1 MRCGRLLRATESDVR
16 LDGFEL
22 PQLDTR
28 FLVIT
33 AKDIPGENAI
43 NIMGTKVP
51 LLAESY
57 ISYVGQPLLVLFG
70 PDYESTELALEKI
83 KVITVP
89 FGENEE
95 KPEEPPTTEPLTFSW
110 SSDNPEEDKKEK
122 QEGRKVETSLS
133 VIPSDIR
140 KYVRHNILTWTENN
154 GSVHTQC
161 PAQWAELVKKTIAS
175 STLTNQE
182 YVTVHPEKY
191 LSHYDEFLLT
201 PALYGAFTAIASIK
215 TKLPAEMKIDSL
227 GRRPKIDFSVTTWL
241 NGENRPRH
249 EEISVTV
256 DGGAYS
262 LNGREIQRQIMAD
275 IVPRYSL
282 ESFKVEITNVS
293 SHTIPTL
300 FSGSSIHSSTQ
311 SFIALHNSRLA
322 ERSLVTPL
330 KHYLTTMRESTK
342 FTDWVPKHDL
352 TDLGEK
358 MKSVATDSDYERKWS
373 AGSLHAGD
381 FGLQGYLY
389 GIGLSSGLSVSGLST
404 TCARENQFQAQISY
418 TAKKNITIRGA
429 VPASVSEDKTLKD
442 LISQFFN
449 RGTVP
454 VIFQENNLRGYDSG
468 PDILYTY
475 QTTFLTQ
482 LMKAANKLSTLIGE
496 DDGPI
501 DLNFNAQNLTL
512 PCEFEASG
520 YGAAVC
526 EINIPKVSL
535 EPVAKKLWLD
545 VALALPYTRGV
556 QRKIKSIAT
565 ETLAAL
571 GARLDDNFSISVKFS
586 SEKKDANV
594 YSSLENA
601 TRFLVTSSYVA
612 ALWQALGEKQ
622 SLIAPPG
629 AREIDAILQGGQDR

>member
-1 MRCGRLLRATESDVR
+1 MLLRAEGADVR

-33 AKDIPGENAI
+33 AKDIPGENAV

-51 LLAESY
+51 LLADNY

-83 KVITVP
+83 KVITRP
-89 FGENEE
+89 FGDDEK
-95 KPEEPPTTEPLTFSW
+95 KPEAPPLPEPLTFSW
-110 SSDNPEEDKKEK
+110 NSDNPEEDKKEK
-122 QEGRKVETSLS
+122 QEERKIESSLS
-133 VIPSDIR
+133 VIPSDIK
-140 KYVRHNILTWTENN
+140 KYVRYNILTWTENN
-154 GSVHTQC
+154 GSIHTQC
-161 PAQWAELVKKTIAS
+161 PSQWAELVRKTIAS

-182 YVTVHPEKY
+182 YVTVHQEKY

-201 PALYGAFTAIASIK
+201 PAFYGAFTAIASIK

-241 NGENRPRH
+241 NAENRPRH

-256 DGGAYS
+256 DGGAYC
-262 LNGREIQRQIMAD
+262 LNGSEIQRQIMAD

-293 SHTIPTL
+293 SPTIPTL

-322 ERSLVTPL
+322 ERALMSPL

-342 FTDWVPKHDL
+342 FTDWMPKHDL

-358 MKSVATDSDYERKWS
+358 MKSVAADSDYERKWS

-404 TCARENQFQAQISY
+404 TCARENQFQSQISY
-418 TAKKNITIRGA
+418 TAKKNISIRGA
-429 VPASVSEDKTLKD
+429 VPASVSEDRTLKD
-442 LISQFFN
+442 LISQFFGK
-449 RGTVP
+449 GTIP
-454 VIFQENNLRGYDSG
+454 VICQESNLKGCDSG

-496 DDGPI
+496 DDSPI

-535 EPVAKKLWLD
+535 VPVAKKLWLD

-594 YSSLENA
+594 YSSLENT

-622 SLIAPPG
+622 SLMAPPG